1 MSKPRAYA
9 LSGYWKQFATLS
21 MAVSGPLNLYD
32 FEALARSRMDPGAYD
47 DFADDAADELTVS
60 ENCRA
65 CRRIVLRPRVMV
77 NVSVVD
83 ASTRLLGRRC

>member
-1 MSKPRAYA
+1 
-9 LSGYWKQFATLS
+9 
-21 MAVSGPLNLYD
+21 MAVCDPLNLYD

-47 DFADDAADELTVS
+47 DFTADAADELALG

-65 CRRIVLRPRVMV
+65 FRRIVLRPRVMV

-83 ASTRLLGRRC
+83 ASTRLLGRLLMLERLLQH